1 MSKLKPHQYAEQ
13 ANILIDEFG
22 GDTING
28 DFPTNY
34 EAIIERIQLIHPGKY
49 AKSRNYITGAV
60 TYLSPYIARGVISL
74 PQIKAII
81 TSKFKFYESEKL
93 LQELAWREYFQRQWQ
108 YYGNKLFTD
117 VKQTQQ
123 NVAHYKIPAAILQA
137 NTTIQSIDNA
147 INNLYQTGYM
157 HNHCRM
163 YTAMLTCNIAQAHW
177 QQPAKW
183 LYYHLLDG
191 DLASNHFSWQWVA
204 GSFSSKKYFANQEN
218 ISKYTNSKQTNSYLA
233 NSYEAIATMP
243 IPAELLPSID
253 VDLQTNLPHV
263 TPITINS
270 KLPLLVYNSYNID
283 PNWHKNETVNSILL
297 LEPSHF
303 KAYPVS
309 NKVLNFI
316 LQLAK
321 DNIQGVQIFVGE
333 FNELK
338 QYHNSIANTPIY
350 YKEHPTTQHYQ
361 GIEESR
367 DWLCSNVSGYFPSF
381 FAFWKIV
388 EKHLRTGDEIN

>member
-1 MSKLKPHQYAEQ
+1 MSKLKPHQHPEQ
-13 ANILIDEFG
+13 SSMFTDESTVAPT
-22 GDTING
+22 TI

-34 EAIIERIQLIHPGKY
+34 EAIIERIERINPNKY
-49 AKSRNYITGAV
+49 AKSRNFITGAV

-74 PQIKAII
+74 PQVKAIV

-108 YYGNKLFTD
+108 FHGDKLFID
-117 VKQTQQ
+117 VKQLQL
-123 NVAHYKIPAAILQA
+123 NVAHYKVPEAIVQA
-137 NTTIQSIDNA
+137 KTTIDGIDTA
-147 INNLYQTGYM
+147 IENLYETGYM

-163 YTAMLTCNIAQAHW
+163 YIAMLTCNISQAHW
-177 QQPAKW
+177 LQPAKW

-218 ISKYTNSKQTNSYLA
+218 ISRYTNSNQKNGYLA
-233 NSYEAIATMP
+233 TSYEEIATMP
-243 IPAELLPSID
+243 IPAVLEPI
-253 VDLQTNLPHV
+253 VDLNLQTNLQEP
-263 TPITINS
+263 TPIHLDAT
-270 KLPLLVYNSYNID
+270 LPLLVYNSYNLD
-283 PNWHKNETVNSILL
+283 ANWHKDEAANKVLL

-309 NKVLNFI
+309 DKVLDFI

-321 DNIQGVQIFVGE
+321 ENIPNIQVFVGE
-333 FNELK
+333 FEELK
-338 QYHNSIANTPIY
+338 VQFATESSASIY

-361 GIEESR
+361 GIEDNR
-367 DWLCSNVSGYFPSF
+367 DWLCPTVTGYFPSF
-381 FAFWKIV
+381 FAYWKKA
-388 EKHLRTGDEIN
+388 EKVLRY